1 MLTTSCSNAVFL
13 QPLQLMFL
21 NAAYNGIGR
30 STGAI
35 LGGKLQAEI
44 GTVQTFLYSAIAD
57 FCVAAIAIVY
67 LRLRKSSNFRNPTT
81 LIPFKPF
88 YEAVDVKEKVQ

>member
-1 MLTTSCSNAVFL
+1 
-13 QPLQLMFL
+13 MFL

-35 LGGKLQAEI
+35 LGGKVQAEI
-44 GTVQTFLYSAIAD
+44 GTEQTFLYSAITD

-67 LRLRKSSNFRNPTT
+67 LSFRKSSNFRNPTPLFT
-81 LIPFKPF
+81 AKPLH
-88 YEAVDVKEKVQ
+88 EAEDVKEKAQ